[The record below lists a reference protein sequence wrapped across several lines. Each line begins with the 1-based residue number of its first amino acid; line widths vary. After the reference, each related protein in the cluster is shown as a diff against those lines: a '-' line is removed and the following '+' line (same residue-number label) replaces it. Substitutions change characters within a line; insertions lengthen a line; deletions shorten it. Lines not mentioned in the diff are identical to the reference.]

1 MSDNV
6 IWQPHKG
13 QQTRALS
20 TDAFCIAYGGARGGG
35 KTDCGLAWLIEPKY
49 LDHPQYRALVLRRNY
64 DDLRDWIDRAKF
76 FYRFLG
82 FTTVGNPTEFRFP
95 SGAKIRTGHL
105 SEDSAFQKYL
115 GHQYHKLLIE
125 EATLIPNEI
134 DYERVASAV
143 RSPHKELPPCIFLT
157 TNPGGA
163 GHKWFK
169 DRFVKKPNKVIK
181 GKDGRTQCFIPAKI
195 YDNPT
200 LLESDPDYVKQLES
214 LPDELRRMWLDGDW
228 EVFQGQYFDTFKRDV
243 HTIKPIPI
251 PDSWYRYRVIDY
263 GYRAPFCCLWLAVDY
278 DQNVYIYR
286 EHYVAGRE
294 LHYHM
299 NKIKELSGD
308 EDYMATIIDPS
319 TYISN
324 PQNTNRSDVTAP
336 SNKSIADILLFNGIP
351 TVRANNNRMSGWNLV
366 REYLQEKNQKDKN
379 GGNLRI
385 FENCENLINEF
396 TTAIYDKHRV
406 EDLDTKGDDHG
417 LDCTRYALMHLGK
430 PHLVKEKTW
439 FEKELDLLQKG
450 ELAYKGIA

>member
-1 MSDNV
+1 M
-6 IWQPHKG
+6 
-13 QQTRALS
+13 
-20 TDAFCIAYGGARGGG
+20 
-35 KTDCGLAWLIEPKY
+35 
-49 LDHPQYRALVLRRNY
+49 
-64 DDLRDWIDRAKF
+64 
-76 FYRFLG
+76 
-82 FTTVGNPTEFRFP
+82 
-95 SGAKIRTGHL
+95 
-105 SEDSAFQKYL
+105 
-115 GHQYHKLLIE
+115 
-125 EATLIPNEI
+125 
-134 DYERVASAV
+134 
-143 RSPHKELPPCIFLT
+143 
-157 TNPGGA
+157 
-163 GHKWFK
+163 
-169 DRFVKKPNKVIK
+169 
-181 GKDGRTQCFIPAKI
+181 
-195 YDNPT
+195 
-200 LLESDPDYVKQLES
+200 LESDPDYVKQLES

-228 EVFQGQYFDTFKRDV
+228 DVFQGQYFDTFKRDV